1 MDLMLVGVTSF
12 SLLLAVGLSLVAWK
26 LLRDGRERSAARV
39 EALEALAFGVDAD
52 EPVLTLAGHGANE
65 SIAPPVTRARPVV
78 DVRNETDGGPEGP
91 PLRQPQFG
99 DETADEQWD
108 LALRETRAVRDEAL
122 PAPRERPVVPHRH
135 AAVHDVMFD
144 APAQSTGRAR
154 LWLALAAVA
163 LLMIAGVVSLRAL
176 NSPEIASA
184 LAAAGNTSRAARPS
198 ETPPLQLLSLRHG
211 VNADGAFSVT
221 GLVQN
226 PAEGRTERGLIA
238 VVYVFDAKGEYFAS
252 GRATVDLDTFQP
264 GDESP
269 FVVTIPA
276 TSGVSRYRVGFR
288 YQDGG
293 VVSHVDRRGPPGD
306 TAGGTIDLVEPAPL
320 DRVKRSEG

>member
-1 MDLMLVGVTSF
+1 MDLMLVGVTAF
-12 SLLLAVGLSLVAWK
+12 SLLLAAGLSLVAWK

-39 EALEALAFGVDAD
+39 EALEALAFGEAPD
-52 EPVLTLAGHGANE
+52 EPVLALAGHDLHE
-65 SIAPPVTRARPVV
+65 PAPPPVMRVRPIA
-78 DVRNETDGGPEGP
+78 DVRDETERDP
-91 PLRQPQFG
+91 
-99 DETADEQWD
+99 TADEQWD
-108 LALRETRAVRDEAL
+108 LALRETRAARDEPL
-122 PAPRERPVVPHRH
+122 PALRGHAVVAPLRH

-144 APAQSTGRAR
+144 APAQSTGRGK
-154 LWLALAAVA
+154 LWLALAAVG

-176 NSPEIASA
+176 NSPEIAGA
-184 LAAAGNTSRAARPS
+184 LAASGNASRAARPS
-198 ETPPLQLLSLRHG
+198 ETPPLQLLSLRHR
-211 VNADGAFSVT
+211 VTADGAFSVT

-226 PAEGRTERGLIA
+226 PAEGRTERGLIV
-238 VVYVFDAKGEYFAS
+238 VVYVFDGEGEYFAS

-293 VVSHVDRRGPPGD
+293 VVSHVDRRGPLPGD
-306 TAGGTIDLVEPAPL
+306 TSGGTIDLVEPAPL

>member
-12 SLLLAVGLSLVAWK
+12 SLLLALGLSLVAWK

-52 EPVLTLAGHGANE
+52 EPVLALVGPSANE
-65 SIAPPVTRARPVV
+65 FTAPPVTRARPVV
-78 DVRNETDGGPEGP
+78 DVRDETDRE
-91 PLRQPQFG
+91 
-99 DETADEQWD
+99 ETAVEHWD
-108 LALRETRAVRDEAL
+108 LALRETRAARDEPL
-122 PAPRERPVVPHRH
+122 PAPRERPVVAPLRH
-135 AAVHDVMFD
+135 AVVHDVMFD
-144 APAQSTGRAR
+144 APAQSAGRGR

-211 VNADGAFSVT
+211 VSTDGAFSVT